1 MLPAWLRLRRARPAL
16 AATTEQRRLDA
27 LVTLGPHH
35 LPDGARPADA
45 TVAVKAAIALLPQ
58 AGWVSVE
65 YHPMR
70 LAESAIEWVEPD
82 AGAPDRSVAFRA
94 ELAATVA
101 LAISS
106 LPVTLATP
114 PTDIVAHGAD
124 EWLQDAAVSPR
135 ASGFA
140 EASFP
145 GSLLPA
151 GYAAGARRPSQAV
164 APSAMS
170 DALLLQSLLGFA
182 TGTASGAA
190 SPRVIKRFGSL
201 AHVLAAPADDL
212 LAVSGVGEHS
222 VAAIKLVHALAL
234 RSARSALMGQKLAER
249 WDEVLAYLR
258 SAVAREKVEQFRIL
272 FLDPDGR
279 LVGDEAQA
287 RGTVNHTPVY
297 PREVVRRAL
306 ELRARS
312 LVLVHNHPGGDP
324 TPSGAD
330 VDMTAQI
337 EAAGRVVGVRVYD
350 HVIISAGP
358 CFSFRDS
365 EMLAP

>member
-1 MLPAWLRLRRARPAL
+1 MLPAWLRRRARPAITDP
-16 AATTEQRRLDA
+16 ATEQRRLDA

-35 LPDGARPADA
+35 LPAGARGADA
-45 TVAVKAAIALLPQ
+45 TAAVKAAIALLPH

-82 AGAPDRSVAFRA
+82 AAAPDRSVAFRA
-94 ELAATVA
+94 ELAAVVA
-101 LAISS
+101 RAISDMPP
-106 LPVTLATP
+106 PVATP
-114 PTDIVAHGAD
+114 PRESAG
-124 EWLQDAAVSPR
+124 EWAQAPVLPGR
-135 ASGFA
+135 APGFA
-140 EASFP
+140 EVSLP

-151 GYAAGARRPSQAV
+151 DYAAVSLERAI

-170 DALLLQSLLGFA
+170 DTLLLERLLGLA
-182 TGTASGAA
+182 TGMASGAA
-190 SPRVIKRFGSL
+190 APRVIKRFGSL
-201 AHVLAAPADDL
+201 AHALAAPADDL

-222 VAAIKLVHALAL
+222 VAAIKLVHALVL
-234 RSARSALMGQKLAER
+234 RSARGALMGQPVTER
-249 WDEVLAYLR
+249 WDDLLAYLR
-258 SAVAREKVEQFRIL
+258 SAVAREKIEQFRIL
-272 FLDPDGR
+272 FLDSAGV

-324 TPSGAD
+324 TPSAAD

-337 EAAGRVVGVRVYD
+337 EAAGRVVGVSVYD

-365 EMLAP
+365 EMLGQ

>member
-1 MLPAWLRLRRARPAL
+1 MLPAWLRRRARPATTDP
-16 AATTEQRRLDA
+16 ATERRPLDA

-35 LPDGARPADA
+35 LPAGARGADA
-45 TVAVKAAIALLPQ
+45 TASVKAAIALLPH

-70 LAESAIEWVEPD
+70 LAESAIEWVELD
-82 AGAPDRSVAFRA
+82 AAAPDRSAAFRA
-94 ELAATVA
+94 ELASVVA
-101 LAISS
+101 HAISGM
-106 LPVTLATP
+106 PATGPTP
-114 PTDIVAHGAD
+114 PVQTAS
-124 EWLQDAAVSPR
+124 EWSQAPALPGPAP
-135 ASGFA
+135 GFA
-140 EASFP
+140 EVSLP
-145 GSLLPA
+145 SSLLPRSHA
-151 GYAAGARRPSQAV
+151 VSVERAV

-170 DALLLQSLLGFA
+170 DTLLLERLLGLA
-182 TGTASGAA
+182 TGMASGAA
-190 SPRVIKRFGSL
+190 APRVIKRFGSL
-201 AHVLAAPADDL
+201 AHALAAPADDL
-212 LAVSGVGEHS
+212 LAVPGVGEHS
-222 VAAIKLVHALAL
+222 VSAIKLVHALVL
-234 RSARSALMGQKLAER
+234 RSARGALMGQPVTER
-249 WDEVLAYLR
+249 WDDLLAYLR
-258 SAVAREKVEQFRIL
+258 SAVAREKIEQFRIL
-272 FLDPDGR
+272 FLDSAGV

-324 TPSGAD
+324 TPSAAD

-337 EAAGRVVGVRVYD
+337 EAAGRVVGVSVYD

-365 EMLAP
+365 EMLAQ

>member
-1 MLPAWLRLRRARPAL
+1 MLPAWLRRARPAGAA
-16 AATTEQRRLDA
+16 AATTERRRLDA

-45 TVAVKAAIALLPQ
+45 TAAVKAAIERLPE

-70 LAESAIEWVEPD
+70 LAESAVEWVEPD
-82 AGAPDRSVAFRA
+82 AGSPDRSTAFRA

-101 LAISS
+101 QAI
-106 LPVTLATP
+106 A
-114 PTDIVAHGAD
+114 
-124 EWLQDAAVSPR
+124 Q
-135 ASGFA
+135 
-140 EASFP
+140 
-145 GSLLPA
+145 LPA
-151 GYAAGARRPSQAV
+151 TVPAPPAVIAREWVQAAMPLGRAPGFSEAPLPRSLSPARGAVPDARLQRDV
-164 APSAMS
+164 VPSAMS
-170 DALLLQSLLGFA
+170 DEALLQRLLGFA
-182 TGTASGAA
+182 TGMASGAA
-190 SPRVIKRFGSL
+190 APRAVKRFGSL

-212 LAVSGVGEHS
+212 LAVSGMGQHS

-234 RSARSALMGQKLAER
+234 RSARGALMGQPVTER
-249 WDEVLAYLR
+249 WDDLLAYLR

-272 FLDPDGR
+272 FLDASG
-279 LVGDEAQA
+279 LLIGDEAQA

-324 TPSGAD
+324 TPSAAD

-358 CFSFRDS
+358 CFSFRES